1 MNTLRPHIPG
11 RLQRIVSRC
20 LRKRP
25 EDRYPSATVLVRELR
40 AARRDTETGLA
51 QRISWRQR
59 IIDLWEQADALPP
72 SRYAWFVVGT
82 AGLVTALYL
91 SVSKIGAGGIIFLAL
106 AALFAYRHV
115 RNRPQRVQDR
125 FVRRVAKIPEVR
137 LIVFQGRQA
146 TVVVDRSA
154 AQLYNRINNELRICN
169 RKLYS
174 GQPMTVAIWHEV
186 VPAQFQKLLAGPGV
200 QYVRED
206 RSENK

>member
-1 MNTLRPHIPG
+1 
-11 RLQRIVSRC
+11 
-20 LRKRP
+20 
-25 EDRYPSATVLVRELR
+25 
-40 AARRDTETGLA
+40 
-51 QRISWRQR
+51 
-59 IIDLWEQADALPP
+59 
-72 SRYAWFVVGT
+72 
-82 AGLVTALYL
+82 
-91 SVSKIGAGGIIFLAL
+91 
-106 AALFAYRHV
+106 
-115 RNRPQRVQDR
+115 
-125 FVRRVAKIPEVR
+125 VAKIPEVR